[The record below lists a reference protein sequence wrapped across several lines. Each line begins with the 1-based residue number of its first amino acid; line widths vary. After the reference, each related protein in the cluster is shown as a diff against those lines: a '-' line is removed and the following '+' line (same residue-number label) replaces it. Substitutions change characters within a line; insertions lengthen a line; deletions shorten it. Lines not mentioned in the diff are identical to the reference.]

1 MKLSDFPL
9 QTYDK
14 IRYADTDRQGHV
26 NNAVFA
32 TLLETGRVELLYNA
46 ANPLHEVSAS
56 FVIASLK
63 MDFLNELTWPGE
75 VEIGT
80 AILRVGNSSVTIKQ
94 GIFQDKV
101 LAASAETIIVHVS
114 TKDGKSIV
122 LSEDAKMVL
131 EDLKMRP

>member
-80 AILRVGNSSVTIKQ
+80 AILRVGNSSITIKQ

-114 TKDGKSIV
+114 TKNGKSIV

-131 EDLKMRP
+131 EDLKMSP

>member
-80 AILRVGNSSVTIKQ
+80 AILRVGNSSITIKQ

-114 TKDGKSIV
+114 TKNGKSIV